1 MPVEPLSPSDLPA
14 IMAIENRSFAT
25 PWTEEMYRGVL
36 SDSYL
41 NGIKWVVDGEI
52 RGYFVYGLLVP
63 TLEIMNVVVSPDHR
77 REGIGRHMMSW
88 VLDEGKRRGCTEAFL
103 EVRVS
108 NAAAI
113 KLYESFSFS
122 VIHTRPKYYRD
133 GEDGLVMGLKLS

>member
-14 IMAIENRSFAT
+14 IMAIENRSFVT
-25 PWTEEMYRGVL
+25 PWTEEMYRGVF

-41 NGIKWVVDGEI
+41 NGIKWVENDEI
-52 RGYFVYGLLVP
+52 RGYFVYGLLLP

-77 REGIGRHMMSW
+77 REGIGRKMMTW
-88 VLDEGKRRGCTEAFL
+88 VLAEGKQRGCTEAFL

-113 KLYESFSFS
+113 KLYESFGFS
-122 VIHTRPKYYRD
+122 VIHTRKKYYRD
-133 GEDGLVMGLKLS
+133 GEDGLVMGMNLG

>member
-1 MPVEPLSPSDLPA
+1 MPAEVLSPSDLPVV
-14 IMAIENRSFAT
+14 MDIENRSFAT
-25 PWTEEMYRGVL
+25 PWTEAMYRGVF

-41 NGIKWVVDGEI
+41 NGIKWTEHGAI

-77 REGIGRHMMSW
+77 REGIGRQMMTW

-113 KLYESFSFS
+113 QLYNAFGFRT
-122 VIHTRPKYYRD
+122 INTRQKYYRD